1 MVVQLVRKRE
11 SIPSL
16 NDLVVGTVAEIHDH
30 GAFVTLDEYGGL
42 RAYVPLGEVSH
53 TWFRSIRDV
62 LRVGQKAVFKVIR
75 VDPAKKLVDVSLRR
89 VSDAERREKLI
100 EWKRAQ
106 RAEKILELAAQ
117 KLKKTLDE
125 AYEKVGW
132 RLEDYYGE
140 IFKGLEE
147 ASLRGEE
154 ALVEAGVEK
163 KWAEVVAEIARQNIK
178 LPKVKMSYI
187 ITLQCLEGGLPAL
200 KKALTSWEESVEVPQ
215 NAVVRFYT
223 IGAPR
228 YKLDVE
234 ALNYKDGERLSQ
246 EILKSIES
254 VARSMGCS
262 FSYEKLKRE

>member
-1 MVVQLVRKRE
+1 MVRKRE
-11 SIPSL
+11 SVPSL
-16 NDLVVGTVAEIHDH
+16 NDLVIGTVAEIHDH

-53 TWFRSIRDV
+53 TWFRSIREV

-75 VDPAKKLVDVSLRR
+75 VDPARRLVDLSLRR

-117 KLKKTLDE
+117 KLRKTLDE

-132 RLEDYYGE
+132 RLEDHYGE

-154 ALVEAGVEK
+154 ALLEAGVDER
-163 KWAEVVAEIARQNIK
+163 WAKAVAEIARQNIK
-178 LPKVKMSYI
+178 LPRVKMSYL
-187 ITLQCLEGGLPAL
+187 ITLQCVDGGLPAL
-200 KKALTSWEESVEVPQ
+200 KKALTAWEEAVEVPQ
-215 NAVVRFYT
+215 GVTVRFYT
-223 IGAPR
+223 LGAPR
-228 YKLDVE
+228 YKIDIE
-234 ALNYKDGERLSQ
+234 ALNYRDSERLSR

-254 VARSMGCS
+254 AARGSGCT
-262 FSYEKLKRE
+262 FAYQKLKGE